1 MDKNTYILL
10 GAAAGILIKEGRD
23 VEAAQLYDQ
32 VQKIQDDREALQII
46 SQYIETE
53 NLVLSP
59 EMQRKKLQLLDLI
72 QKNKRQRKKQPE
84 R

>member
-1 MDKNTYILL
+1 M
-10 GAAAGILIKEGRD
+10 
-23 VEAAQLYDQ
+23 EAAQLYDQ

-59 EMQRKKLQLLDLI
+59 EMQRKKSQLLDLI